1 MSKMKLEKILTISTF
16 REKENVLLAMSSEEL
31 TKLYEEVDD
40 YITANG
46 NNYTL
51 QWLLDKTFN
60 IGYINGKKEK
70 ELGI

>member
-1 MSKMKLEKILTISTF
+1 MSKMKLEKILTIPSF
-16 REKENVLLAMSSEEL
+16 REKEAVLLAMNSEEL
-31 TKLYEEVDD
+31 TKLYEDVDN

-51 QWLLDKTFN
+51 QWLLDKSFN
-60 IGYINGKKEK
+60 IGYINGKKEE

>member
-1 MSKMKLEKILTISTF
+1 MKVENILTIPSF
-16 REKENVLLAMSSEEL
+16 REKEAVLLAMNSEEL
-31 TKLYEEVDD
+31 TKLYDDVDN

-70 ELGI
+70 E

>member
-1 MSKMKLEKILTISTF
+1 MKVENILAIPSF
-16 REKENVLLAMSSEEL
+16 REKEAVLLAMNSEEL
-31 TKLYEEVDD
+31 TKLYEDVDN

-51 QWLLDKTFN
+51 QWLLDKSFN
-60 IGYINGKKEK
+60 IGCINGKKEK

>member
-1 MSKMKLEKILTISTF
+1 MALENILAIPSF
-16 REKENVLLAMSSEEL
+16 REKETALLAMTSEEL
-31 TKLYEEVDD
+31 TELYEEVDN
-40 YITANG
+40 YITTNG

-70 ELGI
+70 E

>member
-1 MSKMKLEKILTISTF
+1 MSLEKILTLPSF
-16 REKENVLLAMSSEEL
+16 REKESALLKMSSEEL
-31 TKLYEEVDD
+31 IKLYEEVDN

-60 IGYINGKKEK
+60 IGYINGKKED
-70 ELGI
+70 EL

>member
-1 MSKMKLEKILTISTF
+1 MTLENILALPSF
-16 REKENVLLAMSSEEL
+16 REKETALLAMNSEEL
-31 TKLYEEVDD
+31 TKLYEDVDN
-40 YITANG
+40 YITENG
-46 NNYTL
+46 NNYAL

>member
-1 MSKMKLEKILTISTF
+1 MKVENILAIPSF
-16 REKENVLLAMSSEEL
+16 KEKENILLAMSSEEL
-31 TKLYEEVDD
+31 TKLYEDID
-40 YITANG
+40 NYIEANG

>member
-1 MSKMKLEKILTISTF
+1 MKVEQILTIPSF
-16 REKENVLLAMSSEEL
+16 REKENILLAMNSEEL
-31 TKLYEEVDD
+31 TKLYEDVDN

-51 QWLLDKTFN
+51 QWLLDKSFN
-60 IGYINGKKEK
+60 IGYINGKKEE

>member
-1 MSKMKLEKILTISTF
+1 MKVEQILALPSF
-16 REKENVLLAMSSEEL
+16 REKETALLAMNSEEL
-31 TKLYEEVDD
+31 TKLYEDVDN
-40 YITANG
+40 YIAENG

-70 ELGI
+70 E

>member
-1 MSKMKLEKILTISTF
+1 MSLEKILTLPSF
-16 REKENVLLAMSSEEL
+16 REKESALLKMSSEEL
-31 TKLYEEVDD
+31 IKLYEEGDN

-60 IGYINGKKEK
+60 IGYINGKKED
-70 ELGI
+70 EL

>member
-1 MSKMKLEKILTISTF
+1 MKVENILELPSF
-16 REKENVLLAMSSEEL
+16 REKEAVLLAMNSEEL
-31 TKLYEEVDD
+31 TKLYEDVDN

-51 QWLLDKTFN
+51 QWLLDKSFN
-60 IGYINGKKEK
+60 IGYINGKKEE

>member
-1 MSKMKLEKILTISTF
+1 
-16 REKENVLLAMSSEEL
+16 MSSEEL
-31 TKLYEEVDD
+31 TKLYEDVDN

-51 QWLLDKTFN
+51 QWLLDKSFN

>member
-1 MSKMKLEKILTISTF
+1 MKVENILAIPSF
-16 REKENVLLAMSSEEL
+16 REKEAVLLAMNSEEL
-31 TKLYEEVDD
+31 TKLYEDVDN

-70 ELGI
+70 N

>member
-1 MSKMKLEKILTISTF
+1 MTLENILTLTSF
-16 REKENVLLAMSSEEL
+16 REKETILLAMSSEEL
-31 TKLYEEVDD
+31 TKLYEDVDN

-60 IGYINGKKEK
+60 IGYINGRKEK

>member
-1 MSKMKLEKILTISTF
+1 MKVENILAIPSF
-16 REKENVLLAMSSEEL
+16 REKEAVLLAMNSEEL
-31 TKLYEEVDD
+31 TKLYEDVDN

-70 ELGI
+70 EL

>member
-1 MSKMKLEKILTISTF
+1 MKVENILAIPSF
-16 REKENVLLAMSSEEL
+16 REKEAVLLAMSSEEL
-31 TKLYEEVDD
+31 TKLYEDVDN

-60 IGYINGKKEK
+60 IGYINGKREK

>member
-1 MSKMKLEKILTISTF
+1 MKVENILAIPSF
-16 REKENVLLAMSSEEL
+16 REKEAVLLAMSSEEL
-31 TKLYEEVDD
+31 TRLYEDVDN
-40 YITANG
+40 YITTNG

-51 QWLLDKTFN
+51 QWLLDKTFH

>member
-1 MSKMKLEKILTISTF
+1 MTVEKILTIPSF
-16 REKENVLLAMSSEEL
+16 REKETVLIIMSSEEL
-31 TKLYEEVDD
+31 TKLYEDID
-40 YITANG
+40 NYIEANG

-60 IGYINGKKEK
+60 IGYINGRKEK

>member
-1 MSKMKLEKILTISTF
+1 MKVENILAIPSF
-16 REKENVLLAMSSEEL
+16 REKEAVLLAMNSEEL
-31 TKLYEEVDD
+31 TKLYEEVDN
-40 YITANG
+40 YISVNG

-60 IGYINGKKEK
+60 IGYINGKKED

>member
-1 MSKMKLEKILTISTF
+1 MKVEQILALPSF
-16 REKENVLLAMSSEEL
+16 REKENILLAMNSEEL
-31 TKLYEEVDD
+31 TKLYEDVDN

-51 QWLLDKTFN
+51 QWLLDKSFN
-60 IGYINGKKEK
+60 IGYINGKKEE

>member
-1 MSKMKLEKILTISTF
+1 MTLEKILAIPSF
-16 REKENVLLAMSSEEL
+16 KEKESVLLSMSSEEL
-31 TKLYEEVDD
+31 TKLYEEVDN

-51 QWLLDKTFN
+51 QWLLDKSFN
-60 IGYINGKKEK
+60 IGYINGKKEQ

>member
-1 MSKMKLEKILTISTF
+1 MKVENILTIPSF
-16 REKENVLLAMSSEEL
+16 REKEAVLLAMNSEEL
-31 TKLYEEVDD
+31 TKLYEDVDN

-51 QWLLDKTFN
+51 QWLLDKSFN

-70 ELGI
+70 E

>member
-1 MSKMKLEKILTISTF
+1 MTLENILTIPSF
-16 REKENVLLAMSSEEL
+16 KEKESVLLSMHSEKL

-40 YITANG
+40 YIAVNG

-60 IGYINGKKEK
+60 IGYINGKKEQ
-70 ELGI
+70 EL

>member
-1 MSKMKLEKILTISTF
+1 MTVENILALPSF
-16 REKENVLLAMSSEEL
+16 REKETVLLAMSSEEL
-31 TKLYEEVDD
+31 TKLYEDVGN

-51 QWLLDKTFN
+51 QWLLDKTFH
-60 IGYINGKKEK
+60 IGYINGKKEQ

>member
-1 MSKMKLEKILTISTF
+1 MKLEKILTIPSF
-16 REKENVLLAMSSEEL
+16 WEKENVLLAMSSEEL
-31 TKLYEEVDD
+31 TKLYEEVDN

-60 IGYINGKKEK
+60 IGYINGKKEQ
-70 ELGI
+70 ELWI